1 MLVSQA
7 RARNFPVREEPKFA
21 ANKSVS
27 LFATGGP
34 LKGTAFQITKAQTVI
49 GRSDADIVVKDNKAS
64 RKHCAL
70 EVHGSTAL
78 LVDLG
83 SANGTFVEGKKITS
97 HELQHMMEFR
107 LGETTLM
114 FLVTDSE
121 VV

>member
-1 MLVSQA
+1 
-7 RARNFPVREEPKFA
+7 
-21 ANKSVS
+21 
-27 LFATGGP
+27 
-34 LKGTAFQITKAQTVI
+34 VI